1 LRRKQSTA
9 SGVERGRVG
18 PNAVGSGS
26 VRHNHNGEEK
36 LGCLGNFA
44 PGPKD
49 AWMVYCYLL
58 TICIPGFV
66 LSSVFGEFAQ
76 AIKDRRIPA
85 MDI

>member
-1 LRRKQSTA
+1 MKD
-9 SGVERGRVG
+9 
-18 PNAVGSGS
+18 
-26 VRHNHNGEEK
+26 HHDEK

-66 LSSVFGEFAQ
+66 LRGVFGRLNETDFILQ
-76 AIKDRRIPA
+76 ANP
-85 MDI
+85 